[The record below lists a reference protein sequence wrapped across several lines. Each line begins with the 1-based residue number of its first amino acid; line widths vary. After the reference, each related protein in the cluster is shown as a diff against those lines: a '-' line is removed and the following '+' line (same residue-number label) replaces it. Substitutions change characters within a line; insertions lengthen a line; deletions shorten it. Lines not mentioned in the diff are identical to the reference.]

1 MKFEFLS
8 DNKKIRLMEE
18 KYKSYKILLCEET
31 WTNLK
36 NVYYFQNQVEVFEI
50 FSKIIL
56 ENGLKDFRTYT
67 RMEDGLYFGATNNK
81 GNTVALILAD
91 MNNNVLPMPFSID
104 YIKKVVEQ
112 FKDKYKE
119 KKVLS
124 NEIPI
129 SEYMCMAC

>member
-1 MKFEFLS
+1 M
-8 DNKKIRLMEE
+8 
-18 KYKSYKILLCEET
+18 
-31 WTNLK
+31 
-36 NVYYFQNQVEVFEI
+36 VYI
-50 FSKIIL
+50 
-56 ENGLKDFRTYT
+56 
-67 RMEDGLYFGATNNK
+67 FGATNNK

-91 MNNNVLPMPFSID
+91 MDNNVLTMPFSID

-124 NEIPI
+124 NEVPI

>member
-31 WTNLK
+31 WINLK

-81 GNTVALILAD
+81 GNSVALILAD
-91 MNNNVLPMPFSID
+91 MDNNVLPMPFSID

-124 NEIPI
+124 NEVPI

>member
-8 DNKKIRLMEE
+8 DDKKIRLMEE
-18 KYKSYKILLCEET
+18 KYKSYKILLCEEM
-31 WTNLK
+31 WINLK
-36 NVYYFQNQVEVFEI
+36 NVYYFQNQVDVFEI

-67 RMEDGLYFGATNNK
+67 RMGDGLYFGATNNK

-91 MNNNVLPMPFSID
+91 MDNNVLPMPFSID

-124 NEIPI
+124 NEVPI